1 MRADLHCHSIY
12 SDGKLGLEELVK
24 HSRDRGID
32 VLALT
37 DHDTVLGD
45 DLIIEYGNKYGVKV
59 IKGIEL
65 SCRFNGETIH
75 IVGLFK
81 NNIVPKEM
89 VDLSNELEE
98 KRKKRAIDMALGIR
112 DIYNI
117 CIDIDKLI
125 SDNKIITRK
134 NILDH
139 ILSNNDISLEE
150 AKFYI
155 SKECKAYISSF
166 KFDVKDGIDL
176 LHKNNC
182 ICILAHPCLI
192 KSKDVLDEVV
202 KMPFDGIEAR
212 YANSKNNYELFLSI
226 AKKYGLF
233 ISAGSDFH
241 GDKSHGDIGDC
252 YLDDKEVDLVLKVLN
267 LYGN

>member
-1 MRADLHCHSIY
+1 MKADLHCHSVF
-12 SDGKLGLEELVK
+12 SDGRYDLEELVK
-24 HSRDRGID
+24 HSKERGID

-45 DLIIEYGNKYGVKV
+45 ELIIKYGELYNVKI

-65 SCRFNGETIH
+65 SCKYNNETIH
-75 IVGLFK
+75 IVGLFR
-81 NNIVPKEM
+81 NNNVPKEM
-89 VDLSNELEE
+89 FDLSNELEE
-98 KRKKRAIDMALGIR
+98 KRRLRAINMARGIR
-112 DIYNI
+112 DIYKINI
-117 CIDIDKLI
+117 DLDKLI
-125 SDNKIITRK
+125 RDNKIITRK

-166 KFDVKDGIDL
+166 KYDVKDGIEL
-176 LHKNNC
+176 LHNNNC

-192 KSKDVLDEVV
+192 KNKDILNEVV
-202 KMPFDGIEAR
+202 KLPFDGIEAR
-212 YANSKNNYELFLSI
+212 YANSKNNYELFKDI
-226 AKKYGLF
+226 ANEYGLF

-252 YLDDKEVDLVLKVLN
+252 YLDGKEVDLVLKVLG